1 MDIQE
6 YVLDMLEEQLPKCV
20 YYHNVKHTIDVTT
33 EVELIGWAE
42 GLKESDILLLKVAAL
57 FHDTGMI
64 KTNEGHEEVS
74 CQYVDEILP
83 RYNYSTEKISTIKRI
98 IMATKLPH
106 QPADILEAVIQDSD
120 LDYLGR
126 SDFIP
131 VSNMLYK
138 EIVER
143 SGSKMTMNEWNKV
156 QIKFISNHQY
166 YTKTAQ
172 SLREVNK
179 QSQIERLKELVD
191 ECERNGVK

>member
-1 MDIQE
+1 
-6 YVLDMLEEQLPKCV
+6 
-20 YYHNVKHTIDVTT
+20 
-33 EVELIGWAE
+33 
-42 GLKESDILLLKVAAL
+42 
-57 FHDTGMI
+57 
-64 KTNEGHEEVS
+64 
-74 CQYVDEILP
+74 
-83 RYNYSTEKISTIKRI
+83 
-98 IMATKLPH
+98 MATKLPH

>member
-1 MDIQE
+1 M
-6 YVLDMLEEQLPKCV
+6 VLS
-20 YYHNVKHTIDVTT
+20 YTIDVTT

-42 GLKESDILLLKVAAL
+42 GVPESDILLLKVAGL

-64 KTNEGHEEVS
+64 KVDKGHEEVS
-74 CQYVDEILP
+74 CEYAQEILP
-83 RYNYSTEKISTIKRI
+83 SFGYTQEKIDKIKRI

-106 QPADILEAVIQDSD
+106 TPSDILEAVIQDSD

-126 SDFIP
+126 TDFIP
-131 VSNMLYK
+131 VSNLLYK

-143 SGSKMTMNEWNKV
+143 NGSTMTINQWNKI

-172 SLREVNK
+172 SLREINK

-191 ECERNGVK
+191 ECERNGVE